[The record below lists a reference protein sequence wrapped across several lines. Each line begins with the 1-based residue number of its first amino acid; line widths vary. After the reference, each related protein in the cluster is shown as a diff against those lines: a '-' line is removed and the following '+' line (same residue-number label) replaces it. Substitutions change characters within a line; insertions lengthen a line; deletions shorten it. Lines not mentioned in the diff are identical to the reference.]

1 MIEVQQKNNQVIL
14 RVDVHPIGYYFN
26 FTYDAG
32 SEWAAKALFKI
43 LNEALMERV
52 RGIRKDEYELGLKD
66 ARKLK
71 KDRKDW
77 FSGWLV
83 K

>member
-1 MIEVQQKNNQVIL
+1 MIDVQQKNNLVIL
-14 RVDVHPIGYYFN
+14 RVDVHPIGFYFN

-43 LNEALMERV
+43 LNEALKERV
-52 RGIRKDEYELGLKD
+52 SSIRKDEYQLGLKD

-71 KDRKDW
+71 KDRRDY
-77 FSGWLV
+77 FSGYLN

>member
-1 MIEVQQKNNQVIL
+1 MIEVQQRNDEVIL
-14 RVDVHPIGYYFN
+14 KVDVHPIGFCFN
-26 FTYDAG
+26 FTYNAG

-43 LNEALMERV
+43 LNQALMERV
-52 RGIRKDEYELGLKD
+52 SGIRKDEYEQGLKD

-71 KDRKDW
+71 KNRKDW
-77 FSGWLV
+77 FSGRLV

>member
-1 MIEVQQKNNQVIL
+1 MIQVQQKNNKVIL
-14 RVDVHPIGYYFN
+14 RVDVYPIGYYFD

-52 RGIRKDEYELGLKD
+52 RGIRQDEYELGLKH

-71 KDRKDW
+71 KDRKLY
-77 FSGWLV
+77 FSSWLN